1 MIGQENRQVER
12 KVIAIL
18 KALSDSPEPLG
29 GRVIARRLG
38 EFGIDLSER
47 TVRYHLK
54 LMDEQGLTRSIGRR
68 DGRAI
73 TQKGIEEIES
83 ALVSDRVGSIA
94 ARIEQLV
101 YQTSLDL
108 EKRVGEVPINI
119 SLFPKKEFAYALE
132 KMKDAFEASLSVSD
146 LVAVAQEGEM
156 LGGMIIPKGKVG
168 LATVCSIVIGG
179 VLLKASVPLDLK
191 FGGILQ
197 LRGNKAL
204 RFTELIE
211 YSASSLDPAEMFVA
225 SKMTTV
231 SEAASRGDGKILAS
245 LSETPAVCK
254 QVLDALV
261 EKLNGAGIG
270 GPAVIGGISE
280 TVCEIPVRPHRIGVV
295 IWSGLNPAA
304 AAAEAGITVSN
315 HVFSGVIDYQSL
327 KSFWEIVN

>member
-29 GRVIARRLG
+29 GKVIARRLA
-38 EFGIDLSER
+38 ECGIDLSER
-47 TVRYHLK
+47 AVRYHLK
-54 LMDEQGLTRSIGRR
+54 LMDERGLTRSIGRR

-73 TQKGIEEIES
+73 TPKGIDEMES

-94 ARIEQLV
+94 ARIEQLA

-119 SLFPKKEFAYALE
+119 SLFPKEEFAYASE
-132 KMKDAFEASLSVSD
+132 KMKDAFEAKLSSSD

-156 LGGMIIPKGKVG
+156 LGGMIIPQGKVG

-179 VLLKASVPLDLK
+179 VLLKAGVPLDLK

-211 YSASSLDPAEMFVA
+211 YSASSLDPAEIFVA

-231 SEAASRGDGKILAS
+231 GEAATRGDGKILAS
-245 LSETPAVCK
+245 LSEAPAACK
-254 QVLDALV
+254 NVLDALV
-261 EKLNGAGIG
+261 EELNGAGIG

-280 TVCEIPVRPHRIGVV
+280 TVCEVPVKPLRIGVV

-315 HVFSGVIDYQSL
+315 HALSGVIDYQSL

>member
-29 GRVIARRLG
+29 GKVIARRLG

-47 TVRYHLK
+47 TVRYHLR
-54 LMDEQGLTRSIGRR
+54 LMDERGLTRSIGRR

-73 TQKGIEEIES
+73 TQKGIEEMES

-94 ARIEQLV
+94 ARIEQLA

-108 EKRVGEVPINI
+108 EKRVGEVPINT
-119 SLFPKKEFAYALE
+119 SLFPKEEFVYALE
-132 KMKDAFEASLSVSD
+132 EMKDAFEARLSVSD

-156 LGGMIIPKGKVG
+156 LGEVIIPQGKVG
-168 LATVCSIVIGG
+168 FATVCSIVIGG
-179 VLLKASVPLDLK
+179 VLLKAGVPLDLK

-197 LRGNKAL
+197 LRSNKSP

-211 YSASSLDPAEMFVA
+211 YSSSSLDPAEIFVA
-225 SKMTTV
+225 SKMTRV
-231 SEAASRGDGKILAS
+231 SEAASRGEGKILAS
-245 LSETPAVCK
+245 LSETPAACK
-254 QVLDALV
+254 PVLDAIV

-270 GPAVIGGISE
+270 GPAVIGEISE
-280 TVCEIPVRPHRIGVV
+280 PVCEVPVRSHRVGVV
-295 IWSGLNPAA
+295 IWSGLNPLAA
-304 AAAEAGITVSN
+304 AVEAGITVSN
-315 HVFSGVIDYQSL
+315 HAFSGVINYQSL
-327 KSFWEIVN
+327 KSFGEIIN